1 MTSSTSGE
9 ISRAQIVNLETN
21 EIVECMFNPKEYTF
35 AKQNKWTEKTAKG
48 EVVPHLEYEGGAP
61 ASLKLQLL
69 FDTLEDHSPQGKS
82 GVDVRIYT
90 RGLWD
95 MMRAPESARN
105 SQTGKGAPPYVR
117 FQWGRLW
124 AFKAVIESLSQRF
137 TLFAKDGTPLRALVD
152 IGLKQ
157 IEDEGQYPRQN
168 PSSGSEPGGRL
179 YTVREGDTL
188 AGIAAALYGNPTV
201 WRYLADH
208 NRLSDPRRI
217 RPGQVLLVRPLPA
230 LDEPRGRL

>member
-1 MTSSTSGE
+1 MLAKAS
-9 ISRAQIVNLETN
+9 IKNLETG
-21 EIVECMFNPKEYTF
+21 EEVECMFNPKEYTF

-48 EVVPHLEYEGGAP
+48 ETVPHLEYEGGAP
-61 ASLKLQLL
+61 ANLKLQLL
-69 FDTLEDHSPQGKS
+69 FDTLEDHPPKGKS

-90 RGLWD
+90 KGLWD
-95 MMRAPESARN
+95 MMKAPETAVN
-105 SQTGKGAPPYVR
+105 SKTGKGAPPYVR

-137 TLFAKDGTPLRALVD
+137 TFFAPDGTPLRALVD

-168 PSSGSEPGGRL
+168 PSSGGEPGERL

-188 AGIAAALYGNPTV
+188 AGIAAAMYGDPTV

-217 RPGQVLLVRPLPA
+217 RPGQVLMVRPMPTMEEA
-230 LDEPRGRL
+230 RERL